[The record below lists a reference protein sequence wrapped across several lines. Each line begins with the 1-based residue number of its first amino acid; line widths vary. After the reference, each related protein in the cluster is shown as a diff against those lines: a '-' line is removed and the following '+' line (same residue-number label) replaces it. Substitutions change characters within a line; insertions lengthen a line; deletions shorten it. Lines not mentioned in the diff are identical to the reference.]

1 MCDVIYVDDATHS
14 LEVVI
19 NVDENHLDAVINE
32 LDLEVNPEGY
42 TFIRNGEE
50 EINAYMQNIA
60 KPNLSMF
67 VLEKKSEIE
76 QTTAAEVLVAKTK
89 LDTYVSGAC
98 QSDLDDYTDE
108 CESQIDTYV
117 QDKKNI
123 LDVCVNQCSE
133 YKSETESI
141 LSSVNDCADEVQS
154 EIADFNASVT
164 QKQSEINASVL
175 LAQNWATQTDG
186 LVDETDYSAKKYALD
201 AKADAL
207 LSKQYSQ
214 KASFG
219 NIGDVKYTVST
230 VVPNGGAWCDGA
242 EYTQAQFPD
251 VYQMLVDGKLQS
263 TTISDFNN
271 TVSANGFC
279 GFFGLDTSNERFK
292 VPMLSEVYLKA
303 GQEPV
308 IFGGESLPNIKGQLW
323 TGDVTDI
330 GTYVNGLNTDDEG
343 GMFYKGELVKG
354 YNEAG
359 GSDNYVPKYDF
370 SRACSTYQDG
380 AKVNPDHVVYRAYVV
395 LYSSAAGAS
404 EVQAAEFIQ
413 GLSGKADTD
422 LSNVSSNIDYVVEQ
436 GEINNITW
444 EKWKSGKLIQRGKS
458 TVKKPNWSET
468 FTFAKPY
475 ANSDYN
481 IDISLYNPN
490 EDQSGGRVA
499 YIKSKT
505 TTSFVGG
512 VHYFSSTGTGG
523 VEWIAIGQGA

>member
-175 LAQNWATQTDG
+175 LAQNWATQTNG

-323 TGDVTDI
+323 TGDVTDS
-330 GTYVNGLNTDDEG
+330 GTYVNGLNTDDEE

-354 YNEAG
+354 YNETG
-359 GSDNYVPKYDF
+359 GSNNYVPKYDF

-422 LSNVSSNIDYVVEQ
+422 LSNVSS
-436 GEINNITW
+436 
-444 EKWKSGKLIQRGKS
+444 SGKE
-458 TVKKPNWSET
+458 TVVSWGAPNYNAGVSLSMNENNT
-468 FTFAKPY
+468 ISADGY
-475 ANSDYN
+475 VLAEVRNSDYIFKVN
-481 IDISLYNPN
+481 NQQIFKATSGNYGTLY
-490 EDQSGGRVA
+490 D
-499 YIKSKT
+499 
-505 TTSFVGG
+505 TTSCMIRVSKGDVVNLSGDTLRNGSTFIFYPMKG
-512 VHYFSSTGTGG
+512 V
-523 VEWIAIGQGA
+523 

>member
-98 QSDLDDYTDE
+98 QSDLDDYTD
-108 CESQIDTYV
+108 
-117 QDKKNI
+117 KMP
-123 LDVCVNQCSE
+123 E
-133 YKSETESI
+133 YIRHWKRLGVEFDGIYSGY
-141 LSSVNDCADEVQS
+141 LSSKKQL
-154 EIADFNASVT
+154 VT

-175 LAQNWATQTDG
+175 LAQNWATQTNG

-323 TGDVTDI
+323 TGDVTDS
-330 GTYVNGLNTDDEG
+330 GTYVNGLNTDDEE

-354 YNEAG
+354 YNETG
-359 GSDNYVPKYDF
+359 GSNNYVPKYDF

>member
-175 LAQNWATQTDG
+175 LAQNWATQTNG
-186 LVDETDYSAKKYALD
+186 LVDETDY
-201 AKADAL
+201 
-207 LSKQYSQ
+207 
-214 KASFG
+214 
-219 NIGDVKYTVST
+219 
-230 VVPNGGAWCDGA
+230 
-242 EYTQAQFPD
+242 
-251 VYQMLVDGKLQS
+251 QS
-263 TTISDFNN
+263 
-271 TVSANGFC
+271 
-279 GFFGLDTSNERFK
+279 
-292 VPMLSEVYLKA
+292 
-303 GQEPV
+303 
-308 IFGGESLPNIKGQLW
+308 
-323 TGDVTDI
+323 
-330 GTYVNGLNTDDEG
+330 
-343 GMFYKGELVKG
+343 
-354 YNEAG
+354 
-359 GSDNYVPKYDF
+359 
-370 SRACSTYQDG
+370 
-380 AKVNPDHVVYRAYVV
+380 
-395 LYSSAAGAS
+395 
-404 EVQAAEFIQ
+404 
-413 GLSGKADTD
+413 
-422 LSNVSSNIDYVVEQ
+422 
-436 GEINNITW
+436 
-444 EKWKSGKLIQRGKS
+444 
-458 TVKKPNWSET
+458 
-468 FTFAKPY
+468 
-475 ANSDYN
+475 
-481 IDISLYNPN
+481 
-490 EDQSGGRVA
+490 
-499 YIKSKT
+499 
-505 TTSFVGG
+505 
-512 VHYFSSTGTGG
+512 
-523 VEWIAIGQGA
+523 